1 MQIDYGKFL
10 HDVNF
15 ICRVGLL
22 LIVLL
27 SLPFD
32 VRSDTGAETIQNR
45 LGDYQKAYTDIEF
58 VLIDS
63 AEDYGQLL
71 PLTESLGEDVS
82 NLDYQHPETMREELV
97 EVQQYRIGVLLDSGS
112 GSSTLF
118 RTPNAKITSKPYS
131 CLITLNQALLDNN
144 PLAATSLMYGL
155 DEQDL
160 AAMPVELHIDNDRF
174 LLYMLDHEVFHCVDG
189 YMNGYLYPQTSDPL
203 KANRDRSVAELRTE
217 IFASMAHLTRNPG
230 DSRLLRNLSRAR
242 TLGLL
247 DWDVEHYTSPA
258 LQQLIRQ
265 AKAYKPDIK
274 SLALQAT
281 DFAEGVT
288 PSFEDHVGF
297 LVAAWA
303 VVQEHGL
310 TMEDIPPDYATL
322 QQYQPDPARV
332 RAISDD
338 LDKVI
343 TAISYPD

>member
-1 MQIDYGKFL
+1 MRVDHDRFR

-15 ICRVGLL
+15 IRRVGLL
-22 LIVLL
+22 LIILL
-27 SLPFD
+27 SLSLNAY
-32 VRSDTGAETIQNR
+32 SDTDQETIQNR
-45 LGDYQKAYTDIEF
+45 LHDYQQAYTDIEF

-82 NLDYQHPETMREELV
+82 NLDYQHPDTMRQELV

-118 RTPNAKITSKPYS
+118 KTPNAKITSKPYS
-131 CLITLNQALLDNN
+131 CLITLNQSLLDNN

-203 KANRDRSVAELRTE
+203 KADRDRSVAELRTE
-217 IFASMAHLTRNPG
+217 IFAAMAHLTRNPG
-230 DSRLLRNLSRAR
+230 DKRLLNNLSRAR

-247 DWDVEHYTSPA
+247 DWDVEHYTSAA
-258 LQQLIRQ
+258 LQQLMRQ
-265 AKAYKPDIK
+265 AKAYEPDIK
-274 SLALQAT
+274 SLARQAM

-288 PSFEDHVGF
+288 PSFEDHVSF

-310 TMEDIPPDYATL
+310 VMEDIPADYATL
-322 QQYQPDPARV
+322 PQYQPDPARV
-332 RAISDD
+332 RVISDD

-343 TAISYPD
+343 TAINYQD